1 MAFSPWALTDAGTD
15 LCWPTANCQGVIPLP
30 ETATQ
35 TANKQ
40 RRWNV
45 ILSGLLIGTLA
56 VLVTFTSRAAFLSPT
71 AIVVV
76 AAVGLVALLLQL
88 RFRYREAAAGVHVP
102 LWLNL
107 AGIVFALVGFFADD
121 LHIRS
126 SIAEVLALFAI
137 GCFAVSGV
145 FVLHRLR
152 KQRSM
157 SK

>member
-1 MAFSPWALTDAGTD
+1 MRVTTPND
-15 LCWPTANCQGVIPLP
+15 LYWPKADCQLLNATLP

-76 AAVGLVALLLQL
+76 AAIGLTALLLQL
-88 RFRYREAAAGVHVP
+88 RFRYREIAGGVHVP
-102 LWLNL
+102 VWLNS
-107 AGIVFALVGFFADD
+107 AGTVFALVGFFADY
-121 LHIRS
+121 LHIRP
-126 SIAEVLALFAI
+126 SIAELLALFAI
-137 GCFAVSGV
+137 GCFAVSGG

-152 KQRSM
+152 KQRAIL
-157 SK
+157 K

>member
-1 MAFSPWALTDAGTD
+1 
-15 LCWPTANCQGVIPLP
+15 LP

-35 TANKQ
+35 AATKQ

-76 AAVGLVALLLQL
+76 AAIGLVALLLQL
-88 RFRYREAAAGVHVP
+88 RLRYREIAGGIHVP
-102 LWLNL
+102 LWLNVT
-107 AGIVFALVGFFADD
+107 GTIFALVGLFADF

-126 SIAEVLALFAI
+126 AIAEVLALIAI
-137 GCFAVSGV
+137 GCFGVSGG
-145 FVLHRLR
+145 FVLHNLR
-152 KQRSM
+152 KRRAPT
-157 SK
+157 K

>member
-1 MAFSPWALTDAGTD
+1 
-15 LCWPTANCQGVIPLP
+15 LP

-35 TANKQ
+35 TAANKQ

-76 AAVGLVALLLQL
+76 AAIGVIALLLQL
-88 RFRYREAAAGVHVP
+88 RFRYRQIAEVHVP
-102 LWLNL
+102 VWLNC
-107 AGIVFALVGFFADD
+107 AGTAFALVGFFADA
-121 LHIRS
+121 LHIRP
-126 SIAEVLALFAI
+126 SIAELLALLAI
-137 GCFAVSGV
+137 GCFAVSGG
-145 FVLHRLR
+145 FMLHRLR
-152 KQRSM
+152 KQRAV